1 VVIFGEARAWLP
13 LGRPDDAARANA
25 RLAYILRMEPSVR
38 ETEPALERSSE
49 MASRQRPRGIASALL
64 GAAFLMATSAIGP
77 GFLTQTAVF
86 TAQLGASC
94 AFVILASIVFDLA
107 AQLNIW
113 PVIVASGSRAQDVA
127 NQVLPGL
134 GYLLAAL
141 VALGGLAFNIGNVA
155 GAGLGMNVM
164 FGIPVSTGAAIS
176 AAIAVAIFL
185 VKEAGRAMDRF
196 ALVMGFVMIALT
208 AYVAVASHPP
218 VAEAALRSVAP
229 TRFDGFAIVTLVGG
243 TVGGYIT
250 FAGAHRLL
258 DAGVVGAGAVRQ
270 ANGSAITAIGV
281 ASLMRVLLF
290 LATLGVVAAGF
301 TLDPANPPASV
312 FKLATGNAGYRIFGV
327 VMWAAAITSVV
338 GAAYTS
344 ISFLRGMASSI
355 DRRWARWVVGFIVIS
370 TVVFLLVGRPVRVLV
385 LVGALNGLILPVSL
399 GAMLLAAYRKNIVG
413 EYRHP
418 RWLAAVGALVALAM
432 LVLGVHTLV
441 TEIPGFF

>member
-1 VVIFGEARAWLP
+1 MKSGSESP
-13 LGRPDDAARANA
+13 
-25 RLAYILRMEPSVR
+25 
-38 ETEPALERSSE
+38 TLERSTE
-49 MASRQRPRGIASALL
+49 IGGGRRPHGVASALL

-86 TAQLGASC
+86 TAELGASC

-164 FGIPVSTGAAIS
+164 FGIPVAAGAAIS

-196 ALVMGFVMIALT
+196 ALAMGFVMIGLT

-229 TRFDGFAIVTLVGG
+229 TRLDGFAIVTLVGG

-258 DAGVVGAGAVRQ
+258 DAGIVGAGAVRR

-281 ASLMRVLLF
+281 ASIMRVLLF
-290 LATLGVVAAGF
+290 LAALGVVATGL

-312 FKLATGNAGYRIFGV
+312 FRHATGEAGYRIFGV
-327 VMWAAAITSVV
+327 VMWAAALTSVV

-344 ISFLRGMASSI
+344 ISFLRGMARSI
-355 DRRWARWVVGFIVIS
+355 DRHWARWVVAFIAAS
-370 TVVFLLVGRPVRVLV
+370 AAVFLLVGRPVRVLV
-385 LVGALNGLILPVSL
+385 LVGALNGLILPLSL
-399 GAMLLAAYRKNIVG
+399 GVMLVAAHRGKIVG

-418 RWLAAVGALVALAM
+418 RWLTALGALVALAM
-432 LVLGVHTLV
+432 LVLGVHTLI
-441 TEIPGFF
+441 TQLPGFL

>member
-1 VVIFGEARAWLP
+1 MK
-13 LGRPDDAARANA
+13 AASDSA
-25 RLAYILRMEPSVR
+25 
-38 ETEPALERSSE
+38 TLERSTE
-49 MASRQRPRGIASALL
+49 IGGGGRPRGVASALL

-86 TAQLGASC
+86 TAELGASC

-127 NQVLPGL
+127 NQLLPGL
-134 GYLLAAL
+134 GYLVAAL

-164 FGIPVSTGAAIS
+164 FGISVPAGAAIS

-196 ALVMGFVMIALT
+196 ALVMGFVMIGLT

-229 TRFDGFAIVTLVGG
+229 TRLDGFAIVTLVGG

-258 DAGVVGAGAVRQ
+258 DAGIVGADAVRR

-281 ASLMRVLLF
+281 ASIMRVLLF
-290 LATLGVVAAGF
+290 LAALGVVAAGL

-312 FKLATGNAGYRIFGV
+312 FRLATGEAGYRIFGV
-327 VMWAAAITSVV
+327 VMWAAALTSVV

-344 ISFLRGMASSI
+344 ISFLRGMARGI
-355 DRRWARWVVGFIVIS
+355 DRYWARGVVAFIAIS
-370 TVVFLLVGRPVRVLV
+370 AAVFLLVGRPVRVLV
-385 LVGALNGLILPVSL
+385 LVGALNGLILPLSL
-399 GAMLLAAYRKNIVG
+399 GVMLVAAHRGKIVG

-418 RWLAAVGALVALAM
+418 RWLTALGALVALAM
-432 LVLGVHTLV
+432 LVLGVHTLI
-441 TEIPGFF
+441 TQLPGFL